1 MSKCTRKIV
10 GLLMGLLMILSVVAP
25 ATAMAAVAPEPSP
38 TTRPETGNLHIHKLV
53 FNDGNFDDTI
63 INNDGLQRDVSMY
76 ETLAEVEFTI
86 YFADDYEVD
95 ADPSSIDTSLLTE
108 AGKGE
113 TNNDGYLKF
122 ENLNAGRYLVVETN
136 TPKGVT
142 NFSPQFL
149 VDVPMMNPNGREW
162 NSDVHVYPKNQL
174 ILGSAELTKRG
185 AENKL
190 LSGITF
196 DLFKVVEDGEDLK
209 INQVPLMTE
218 EGKIFVGELEVGK
231 YYFMETATLPEYG
244 LDQTEIPFEITLD
257 DHDVKQEVDL
267 TNHLLPKIEKYV
279 TEVERKEDSAYF
291 KNPVKWIIEADVPI
305 FINFPDGNELVSY
318 VIEDT
323 MDPELIY
330 QDDLTILELDDSDY
344 EVQPVT
350 SDNKLRIVFEIDALK
365 ELEGSK
371 LTIEFTTL
379 FDDNATVMGA
389 DIENNVEL
397 IYHNGF
403 KEYDDTSSATVWTGG
418 RQFRKVDASNAELGL
433 EGAKFIIQNS
443 NGKYLTSNYEW
454 VDSRDDAWEIK
465 SVEDGYFE
473 IKGLAEGLYT
483 LIEIEAPKLGDV
495 QYRLGAD
502 IDFMVD
508 KDTYGDTHLMPIE
521 NRREMTLPETG
532 GMGTLL
538 FSIIGLGLMGTSAKL
553 YKKSE
558 KK

>member
-1 MSKCTRKIV
+1 
-10 GLLMGLLMILSVVAP
+10 
-25 ATAMAAVAPEPSP
+25 
-38 TTRPETGNLHIHKLV
+38 
-53 FNDGNFDDTI
+53 
-63 INNDGLQRDVSMY
+63 
-76 ETLAEVEFTI
+76 
-86 YFADDYEVD
+86 
-95 ADPSSIDTSLLTE
+95 
-108 AGKGE
+108 
-113 TNNDGYLKF
+113 
-122 ENLNAGRYLVVETN
+122 
-136 TPKGVT
+136 
-142 NFSPQFL
+142 
-149 VDVPMMNPNGREW
+149 
-162 NSDVHVYPKNQL
+162 
-174 ILGSAELTKRG
+174 
-185 AENKL
+185 
-190 LSGITF
+190 
-196 DLFKVVEDGEDLK
+196 
-209 INQVPLMTE
+209 
-218 EGKIFVGELEVGK
+218 
-231 YYFMETATLPEYG
+231 
-244 LDQTEIPFEITLD
+244 
-257 DHDVKQEVDL
+257 
-267 TNHLLPKIEKYV
+267 IEKYI
-279 TEVERKEDSAYF
+279 TESGTKEDSADF
-291 KNPVKWIIEADVPI
+291 RENIKWIIEAEVPT
-305 FINFPDGNELVSY
+305 FIDFGEEGNENVKY

-323 MDPELIY
+323 MDDELIY
-330 QDDLTILELDDSDY
+330 QNDLSIDGLVEDTDYFVTFANNILKVEFVISSIKDLNEL
-344 EVQPVT
+344 T
-350 SDNKLRIVFEIDALK
+350 L
-365 ELEGSK
+365 
-371 LTIEFTTL
+371 EFTTI
-379 FDDNATVMGA
+379 FDENATVMG
-389 DIENNVEL
+389 DEIENNVEL

-403 KEYDDTSSATVWTGG
+403 KEYYDTSSATVWTGG